1 MSSPLARSVAVLLL
15 GAAATLCSGAAAAP
29 LTPPIV
35 FSADRAPSLS
45 GEIYRLDADGRLVDL
60 SNSPFTD
67 TSVVVSPDGKSVAF
81 RSFRGEGGVYVAAV
95 DGSRVQQ
102 LETPPVGVNFDTGQV
117 DLAWAPDSRRLAMV
131 SGHGAAASLTVVGR
145 GRVPVLL
152 ARKLVFQPA
161 WSPDGRLVTGFV
173 GRGIN
178 AYRATGGL
186 AWRAPTSDFVFV
198 PWSKRGLFLT
208 VLHGRIRVLDER
220 GRLRLSF
227 PGRTAAWSP
236 DGTRVASVT
245 RDRVEVRSSAGRVL
259 LRKRLKGLARR
270 RTGMVWA
277 DSRRVVVFINRPI
290 AVDIRTGR
298 VTRVSNRYFGTR
310 SADGRFVV
318 ETSKHGSQFAVSVV
332 RISGSR
338 AQTYGLVRG
347 CFDDGGPR
355 AAVQSLQFVPGRKSL
370 VFESYCPEPPNDLYA
385 VATDGTALT
394 KLTGGDKQYYGPS
407 WSPDGTHI
415 AYTRF
420 DFRELTCKG
429 CPGSIWVADADGGN
443 AHLLVPGNETS
454 YESEIAPS
462 WSPDGT
468 RIMFTRAGANFQP
481 TLFTVPAA
489 GGTPMNLHL
498 SGYASSWGPARVA
511 WIDVGTN
518 PTSLWTA
525 KPDGSDRQELAEGEV
540 ASPAWAA
547 DGRLAYLEGF
557 TTAVIVSGASTQ
569 RVHLP
574 FERVTSLG
582 WSPDGTRFVVGAQAA
597 GTAASDI
604 YTLRTDGTDVRRLT
618 SDFDAASPSW
628 R

>member
-15 GAAATLCSGAAAAP
+15 GAAATMCSGATAAP

-45 GEIYRLDADGRLVDL
+45 GEVYRLDSDGRLVDL
-60 SNSPFTD
+60 SNSPFSD
-67 TSVVVSPDGKSVAF
+67 FGALVSPDGSSVVF
-81 RSFRGEGGVYVAAV
+81 GTHRPGGGIYVVSV
-95 DGSRVQQ
+95 DGSRLQR
-102 LETPPVGVNFDTGQV
+102 LETPPLGVGEDERFDF
-117 DLAWAPDSRRLAMV
+117 AWAPNSKQLAL
-131 SGHGAAASLTVVGR
+131 SAGTGTAASLSLVAPGR
-145 GRVPVLL
+145 SPRVL
-152 ARKLVFQPA
+152 ARKFVFQPK

-220 GRLRLSF
+220 GRLHLSF

-236 DGTRVASVT
+236 DGTGIASVT

-259 LRKRLKGLARR
+259 LRKRLKELARR

-277 DSRRVVVFINRPI
+277 GPRRVIVFTNRPI

-310 SADGRFVV
+310 SADGRFVL

-332 RISGSR
+332 RIAGSR
-338 AQTYGLVRG
+338 VQTYGLVGG

-370 VFESYCPEPPNDLYA
+370 VFESYCPEPPTDLYA
-385 VATDGTALT
+385 VARDGAALT
-394 KLTGGDKQYYGPS
+394 KLTGGGKQYTTPV
-407 WSPDGTHI
+407 WSPDGTKI

-420 DFRELTCKG
+420 DFRDLTCRG
-429 CPGSIWVADADGGN
+429 CPGSIWIADADGGN
-443 AHLLVPGNETS
+443 AHVLVPGNDAS
-454 YESEIAPS
+454 SESEIAPS
-462 WSPDGT
+462 WSPDGM
-468 RIMFTRAGANFQP
+468 RILFTRTGPTFAP
-481 TLFTVPAA
+481 TLFVVPAA
-489 GGTPMNLHL
+489 GGTPTNLHI
-498 SGYASSWGPARVA
+498 SGYESSWGPTRIA
-511 WIDVGTN
+511 WIDIGTN
-518 PTSLWTA
+518 PTSLGTA

-540 ASPAWAA
+540 NSPAWAA
-547 DGRLAYLEGF
+547 DGRLAYLDGF

-582 WSPDGTRFVVGAQAA
+582 WSPDGTRFVVAAQAA
-597 GTAASDI
+597 GTPAPDI
-604 YTLRTDGTDVRRLT
+604 YTLRADGTDVRRLT
-618 SDFDAASPSW
+618 TDLDAGSPNW

>member
-1 MSSPLARSVAVLLL
+1 
-15 GAAATLCSGAAAAP
+15 
-29 LTPPIV
+29 V
-35 FSADRAPSLS
+35 FSADRTPSLS
-45 GEIYRLDADGRLVDL
+45 GEIFRLDADGRLVDL
-60 SNSPFTD
+60 SNSPFVD
-67 TSVVVSPDGKSVAF
+67 TSAVVSPDGRSVAF
-81 RSFRGEGGVYVAAV
+81 RSYRNDGGIYVAAV
-95 DGSRVQQ
+95 DGSGLQR
-102 LETPPVGVNFDTGQV
+102 LATPPVGANFDTRPI
-117 DLAWAPDSRRLAMV
+117 DLAWAPDSRRLAMA
-131 SGHGAAASLTVVGR
+131 SGDDAASKLTVVGP

-152 ARKLVFQPA
+152 ARKVAFQPM
-161 WSPDGRLVTGFV
+161 WSPDGRLVTAFV
-173 GRGIN
+173 GRSLN

-208 VLHGRIRVLDER
+208 VLHGRIRVLDEN

-245 RDRVEVRSSAGRVL
+245 RDRVEVRTSAGRLV
-259 LRKRLKGLARR
+259 LRKRLKGLAHR

-277 DSRRVVVFINRPI
+277 GSRRVVVFVNRPI
-290 AVDIRTGR
+290 AVDSRTGR

-310 SADGRFVV
+310 SADGRFVL

-332 RISGSR
+332 RIAGSR
-338 AQTYGLVRG
+338 VQTYGLVGG

-370 VFESYCPEPPNDLYA
+370 VFESYCPEPPTDLYA
-385 VATDGTALT
+385 VAADGTALT
-394 KLTGGDKQYYGPS
+394 KLTGGGKQYYTPV
-407 WSPDGTHI
+407 WSPDGTKI

-420 DFRELTCKG
+420 DFRDLTRKG

-443 AHLLVPGNETS
+443 ARLLVPGNEAN

-468 RIMFTRAGANFQP
+468 RILFTRAGANFQP
-481 TLFTVPAA
+481 TLFVVPAA

-498 SGYASSWGPARVA
+498 SGYASSWGPTRIA
-511 WIDVGTN
+511 WIDTGTN

-525 KPDGSDRQELAEGEV
+525 KPDGSDRQEIAEGEV
-540 ASPAWAA
+540 NSPAWAA
-547 DGRLAYLEGF
+547 DGRLAYLDGF
-557 TTAVIVSGASTQ
+557 STAVIVSGASTQ
-569 RVHLP
+569 KVHLP
-574 FERVTSLG
+574 FERVTSLS

-618 SDFDAASPSW
+618 TDFDAGSPSW
-628 R
+628 H